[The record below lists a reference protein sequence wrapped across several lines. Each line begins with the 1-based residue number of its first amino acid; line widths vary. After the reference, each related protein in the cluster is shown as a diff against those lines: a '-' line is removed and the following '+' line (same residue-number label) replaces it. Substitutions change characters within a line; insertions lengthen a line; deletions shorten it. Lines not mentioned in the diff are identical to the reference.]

1 MAYIGQGIKQG
12 TFKVLDTS
20 GNTYNGS
27 NTTFS
32 LGTQVGAAA
41 QLLVSHDGVIQKP
54 GTDYTLAS
62 GGASITFSTAPAS
75 GASIFITEI
84 SGAVG
89 GTVTPSD
96 TSVTADKLNT
106 ALLTGHTDIGA
117 AIADADLFLDDDG
130 AGGTL
135 RKTAASRIKTYAGF
149 SVADITGATALDA
162 TPADT
167 DEFIISDAGTLKRI
181 DYSYIKSTGEPF
193 FSAQEASTT
202 SFSDASKAQ
211 VEFDTEDFD
220 SGGCYNN
227 TGSTVTLN
235 GVSAPAYSFAPNVAG
250 KYFFA
255 IELQCYNSGGQLG
268 NAIAY
273 ISKNGTDFVK
283 TSSNFSGS
291 GPFVETITG
300 CGIAELDGTDD
311 YVTGHVYMDV
321 GTGTPQL
328 LGGTGSNMF
337 MGFKIS

>member
-1 MAYIGQGIKQG
+1 MSK
-12 TFKVLDTS
+12 
-20 GNTYNGS
+20 
-27 NTTFS
+27 
-32 LGTQVGAAA
+32 TQV
-41 QLLVSHDGVIQKP
+41 V
-54 GTDYTLAS
+54 T
-62 GGASITFSTAPAS
+62 GG
-75 GASIFITEI
+75 
-84 SGAVG
+84 
-89 GTVTPSD
+89 
-96 TSVTADKLNT
+96 
-106 ALLTGHTDIGA
+106 
-117 AIADADLFLDDDG
+117 IADDAVSEEHLD
-130 AGGTL
+130 A
-135 RKTAASRIKTYAGF
+135 TA
-149 SVADITGATALDA
+149 ITGSTELAA

-167 DEFIISDAGTLKRI
+167 DEILISDAGTLKRI

-300 CGIAELDGTDD
+300 FGIAELDGTDD

-328 LGGTGSNMF
+328 LGGTGSNML